1 MAKEVIGPRASGYW
15 LQLFACSG
23 TLKHTRKMGNAAAGF
38 GDIKTLLQTALQ
50 YQWLSMALI
59 TYADD

>member
-1 MAKEVIGPRASGYW
+1 
-15 LQLFACSG
+15 
-23 TLKHTRKMGNAAAGF
+23 MGNAAAGF